1 MQYLVAIQYLE
12 ISGIVPSPEDIS
24 IFRPGLMKSYHM
36 EPGNN
41 VPIRTRVYS
50 MLGTEKLR

>member
-1 MQYLVAIQYLE
+1 MKYLVAIQYLE
-12 ISGIVPSPEDIS
+12 ISGIVPSPEEIS
-24 IFRPGLMKSYHM
+24 ALSYHM

-50 MLGTEKLR
+50 MLGTEKYDDFLRK